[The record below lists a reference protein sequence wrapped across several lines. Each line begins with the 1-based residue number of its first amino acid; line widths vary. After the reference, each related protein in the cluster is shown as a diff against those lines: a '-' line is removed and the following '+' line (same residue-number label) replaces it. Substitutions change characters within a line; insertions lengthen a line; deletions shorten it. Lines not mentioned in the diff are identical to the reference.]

1 MCIRDRDH
9 NGTELSV
16 RFTGVTGYTNLE
28 CYLNWLADR
37 LVSGTPT
44 PTRTPSP
51 TRTPTPVGGL
61 IFADD
66 FESGTLAAWSSAVTD
81 GGNLAV
87 TTAAALVGS
96 RGLQATVND
105 NNPLY
110 VRDTRPAAETRY
122 RARFHFH
129 PNGIAMAVGDSHT
142 LFAGRQGST
151 EVFRLLFRRASTGY
165 QVRGQIRDDAT
176 TYLATNWYTIANAAQ
191 VIELRW
197 QASTGVGA
205 NNGSLQLWVNGVLR
219 QTLSGVDND
228 TRRVDD
234 VRLGPQAGID
244 TGTRGVMYFDG
255 FESWRS
261 W

>member
-1 MCIRDRDH
+1 R
-9 NGTELSV
+9 
-16 RFTGVTGYTNLE
+16 
-28 CYLNWLADR
+28 
-37 LVSGTPT
+37 TPT
-44 PTRTPSP
+44 PTRTP
-51 TRTPTPVGGL
+51 TRTPTPFGGL

-66 FESGTLAAWSSAVTD
+66 FESGNLSAWSSAVTD
-81 GGNLAV
+81 GGDLAV
-87 TTAAALVGS
+87 TAAAALVGA
-96 RGLQATVND
+96 RGLQATIND

-110 VRDTRPAAETRY
+110 VRDTRPTAETRY

-129 PNGIAMAVGDSHT
+129 PNSIAITVGDSHT

-165 QVRGQIRDDAT
+165 QLRAQIHDDGT
-176 TYLATNWYTIANAAQ
+176 SYISTGWYTIANAAQ

-197 QASTGVGA
+197 QAATVPGA
-205 NNGSLQLWVNGVLR
+205 NNGSLELWISGVLR

-228 TRRVDD
+228 TCRVDE

-244 TGTRGVMYFDG
+244 PGTRGVLYFDR